1 MSIFITLNLPN
12 NGWIILSVK
21 WLEFERNVCKS
32 SKTLVSVLNYTAR
45 LLSQFDRLF
54 NRPIIYQYFD
64 FSSFLWCV
72 WSYMSYIYN
81 VFGFC
86 RTHQEDVV
94 LCFRYLRRT
103 LTNCFWH
110 ADSNIY
116 WLIEK
121 LIGTWIDNW
130 SNPWLQPFKKCSYS
144 CYSDS
149 DKRNITLRRLKRAN
163 FEHFALKI
171 DFTPNWLS
179 KSWWSTD
186 WFSSTPYS
194 K

>member
-1 MSIFITLNLPN
+1 MS
-12 NGWIILSVK
+12 
-21 WLEFERNVCKS
+21 
-32 SKTLVSVLNYTAR
+32 AR
-45 LLSQFDRLF
+45 ARKRLF
-54 NRPIIYQYFD
+54 QFWTTQPGCSVNLIDYSTGLLFINWFFFFPLMRVIIY
-64 FSSFLWCV
+64 V
-72 WSYMSYIYN
+72 IYIYN

-121 LIGTWIDNW
+121 LISTWIDNW